1 MGFLFVWCL
10 FVCLFYNKGSKALEQ
25 VAQICVRCSDLGD
38 IEDLAG
44 PGSEQPNLTVDIPVH
59 CKGLD

>member
-1 MGFLFVWCL
+1 M
-10 FVCLFYNKGSKALEQ
+10 FYNKGSKALEQ

-44 PGSEQPNLTVDIPVH
+44 PGSEQPNLTVDIPIH